1 MSASR
6 EQILGSLRRRLPGS
20 DEGERA
26 ARIEAWANAAVP
38 GPLPALGADPI
49 EAFVIRARAAAAQLV
64 EVASP
69 EQAVE
74 TFVQGWRDYGTGSPL
89 VAGPDPRLRRLPWPR
104 DAQVR
109 FRNATAED
117 GIALTAAYAGI
128 AETGSLV
135 MLSGETSP
143 ALLSFLPDHCFC
155 LLERSRIL
163 FHPEVLWSRLRADKT
178 AMPRAL
184 TMVTGPSRTADVEQT
199 LQLGAHGP
207 RRLTILL
214 I

>member
-1 MSASR
+1 MSSSR
-6 EQILGSLRRRLPGS
+6 ERILGRLRSRLQGS

-26 ARIEAWANAAVP
+26 TRIEAWANAGVP
-38 GPLPALGADPI
+38 GPLPALDADPI
-49 EAFVIRARAAAAQLV
+49 ETFVIRARAVAAQLV

-74 TFVQGWRDYGTGSPL
+74 TVVQGWRDSGAASPL

-104 DAQVR
+104 DAQVQ

-117 GIALTAAYAGI
+117 GIALTTAYAGI

-135 MLSGETSP
+135 MLSGKTSP

-163 FHPEVLWSRLRADKT
+163 FHPEVLWSRLRADQVD
-178 AMPRAL
+178 MPRAL
-184 TMVTGPSRTADVEQT
+184 TMITGPSRTADVEQT

-207 RRLTILL
+207 RRLTIVL